1 MDELRF
7 RSQQSPGSSET
18 PMASF
23 VSPSHAIDRHS
34 QQPSHDLRTAMPR
47 RFTTDSG
54 RVPTVSSMNS
64 VLTSPPRGFGM
75 DPNPE
80 YNSAMRKVQLIE
92 AKKLEYER
100 IREQRRRF
108 ELEMQRLDQQQRRE
122 AQELAQMEEEIR
134 IAGHQSEPTTPPE
147 YRNDSSAGFPTIFS
161 RPNRYSTSSLVSP
174 AGFNRPARSGSQ
186 LASPPSGLA
195 QSQYGFNNSSIPSRS
210 DPNTRRNSDDE
221 DKEEAVRQDPTS
233 HRSFNAVNRY
243 SLPVTK
249 SRNGL
254 YDMNLDQ
261 TNTTRFLFGDDEPR
275 VLPRGRISD
284 DQFPTLVRREDQ
296 MLSASSAAL
305 DLALSPSPNPEK
317 SNGWNRVN
325 RHRQQQ
331 SMSAI
336 NGLSSSKSSD
346 LTAMGGRPHSM
357 RHSLD
362 LKYISEGSAEPPAA
376 TMSPRSSHTMASP
389 PRLQSSYSANDVSTV
404 KSPSGPT
411 TLSGNAN
418 HHAQQHFQNHNASMG
433 RIPAGVMATRH
444 SRELSSDSSMNAGRE
459 QSNGFQ
465 SIQSALHASAAPF
478 GPSVTAPGQGNSAA
492 PASGLSH
499 AAPVNTFNSFY
510 PANGY
515 APPTGSSNG
524 NYGMSFLTAGMQQMN
539 MNDMNGMNN
548 MNNMNGVGGMNNMN
562 GMNGMSPMNGMN
574 PMTGLSGMNSA
585 NSGNMY
591 AAQNYTGYSPVSF
604 PQGAGQARDSQTRVM
619 QHRRQLDNEA
629 MSRYQNM
636 PLDSFAGQIYEL
648 CKDQH
653 GCRYLQKKLEER
665 NADQVHMIWLE
676 TNQHVIELMTDP
688 FGNYLCQ
695 KLLEFCNDD
704 ERTVLIQNASQDM
717 VRIALNQHG
726 TRALQKMIEYIS
738 TPQQVHLIIEALR
751 FRVVELIQDL
761 NGNHVIQKCLNKL
774 TSLDAQ
780 FIFDAVGNHCIE
792 VGTHRH
798 GCCVLQRCIDH
809 ASGDQKPWL
818 ISRITQHARILVQD
832 PFGNYVVQ
840 YIIDLNEPSF
850 TEPMVATFR
859 GCISQLSRH
868 KFSSNVIEKCLRCSQ
883 PQSKDMIVEELL
895 GPQEMER
902 LLRDSYANYVV
913 QTALE
918 FATPQQKYR
927 LVEAIRPFLPQ
938 IRTTPYG
945 RRIQAKVQAYDNRGS
960 AVSSG
965 QVTPADNTQGQIPL
979 RQGHNRGI
987 SGASSTSQAN
997 VIASGGMNVL
1007 SANQNG
1013 RQRTSSYSQHIDQT
1027 ASAPSGGNTV
1037 MQSQSHHQ
1045 QSQFHPR
1052 APEPFTPSHS
1062 ASASADASGE
1072 PRWV

>member
-7 RSQQSPGSSET
+7 RVQQSPGNET
-18 PMASF
+18 SMASF
-23 VSPSHAIDRHS
+23 VSPTRNNDRHA
-34 QQPSHDLRTAMPR
+34 QQHCNDFRSTMPR

-54 RVPTVSSMNS
+54 RVPTLSSMNTA
-64 VLTSPPRGFGM
+64 LTSPPRGIGL

-80 YNSAMRKVQLIE
+80 YSSAMHKVQLIE
-92 AKKLEYER
+92 AKKLEFER

-108 ELEMQRLDQQQRRE
+108 EVEMQRLDQQQRRE

-147 YRNDSSAGFPTIFS
+147 YRDTSTGFPSIFS
-161 RPNRYSTSSLVSP
+161 RPNRYSTSSLASP
-174 AGFNRPARSGSQ
+174 PGFNRPARSGSQ
-186 LASPPSGLA
+186 LTSPPSGLG
-195 QSQYGFNNSSIPSRS
+195 QSQYGFSEMSIPSRS
-210 DPNTRRNSDDE
+210 DPNTRRNSDDKE
-221 DKEEAVRQDPTS
+221 KEEAVRQDPTS

-243 SLPVTK
+243 SLPVTR

-261 TNTTRFLFGDDEPR
+261 TNTTRFLFGDDEPHAQ
-275 VLPRGRISD
+275 PQGRTPD
-284 DQFPTLVRREDQ
+284 DHFPTLVRRDDQ

-336 NGLSSSKSSD
+336 NGLSSSNTSD
-346 LTAMGGRPHSM
+346 LTGMSGRPQSL

-362 LKYISEGSAEPPAA
+362 LKYISEISAEPLSVA
-376 TMSPRSSHTMASP
+376 MSPQNSHMASP
-389 PRLQSSYSANDVSTV
+389 PRLQSSYSTNDVPTV
-404 KSPSGPT
+404 KSPSGT
-411 TLSGNAN
+411 SVLSGNAN
-418 HHAQQHFQNHNASMG
+418 HHAQQHFHNHNANMG
-433 RIPAGVMATRH
+433 RIPAGAMPTRH
-444 SRELSSDSSMNAGRE
+444 NRELSSDNTINAGRE
-459 QSNGFQ
+459 QPNGFP
-465 SIQSALHASAAPF
+465 SIQSALQASAVPF
-478 GPSVTAPGQGNSAA
+478 GPSLTSAA
-492 PASGLSH
+492 QMSSPTAASGLGPPAPLSTFNNFYPINGFASH
-499 AAPVNTFNSFY
+499 AGN
-510 PANGY
+510 
-515 APPTGSSNG
+515 PTAG
-524 NYGMSFLTAGMQQMN
+524 YGMPLLTAGMQQMN
-539 MNDMNGMNN
+539 MNGVGSVNGA
-548 MNNMNGVGGMNNMN
+548 NGVHATN
-562 GMNGMSPMNGMN
+562 GLNAVNG
-574 PMTGLSGMNSA
+574 
-585 NSGNMY
+585 GNMY
-591 AAQNYTGYSPVSF
+591 APQNYAAYSSVPYS
-604 PQGAGQARDSQTRVM
+604 QGAPQSRDSQARVM
-619 QHRRQLDNEA
+619 QHRRQLDSEA

-636 PLDSFAGQIYEL
+636 PLDSFSGQIYEL

-665 NADQVHMIWLE
+665 NPDQVHMIWLE

-704 ERTVLIQNASQDM
+704 ERTILIQNASQDM

-726 TRALQKMIEYIS
+726 TRALQKMIEYVS

-780 FIFDAVGNHCIE
+780 FIFDAVGSNCIE

-809 ASGDQKPWL
+809 AHGEQKPWL
-818 ISRITQHARILVQD
+818 IQRITEHARILVQD

-840 YIIDLNEPSF
+840 YILDLNEPSF
-850 TEPMVATFR
+850 TEPVVATFQ

-883 PQSKDMIVEELL
+883 AQSKDMIVEELL
-895 GPQEMER
+895 APQEMER
-902 LLRDSYANYVV
+902 LLRDSFANYVV

-918 FATPQQKYR
+918 FATPHQKYR

-960 AVSSG
+960 AASSG

-979 RQGHNRGI
+979 RQGHSRGI
-987 SGASSTSQAN
+987 SSGTASMVPAN
-997 VIASGGMNVL
+997 AVATGGMTAL
-1007 SANQNG
+1007 GANQNG
-1013 RQRTSSYSQHIDQT
+1013 RPNTSSSYSNGSALT
-1027 ASAPSGGNTV
+1027 VSAPPGGSAVTR
-1037 MQSQSHHQ
+1037 SQNHQ
-1045 QSQFHPR
+1045 KQSQFNTR
-1052 APEPFTPSHS
+1052 APETFTPSHS
-1062 ASASADASGE
+1062 ANGSGDASGE
-1072 PRWV
+1072 TRWV

>member
-1 MDELRF
+1 MDDVRF
-7 RSQQSPGSSET
+7 RSQHSPRNEAS
-18 PMASF
+18 MAGF
-23 VSPSHAIDRHS
+23 VSPPRNNGRIS
-34 QQPSHDLRTAMPR
+34 QQTSHDQRGNMPR

-54 RVPTVSSMNS
+54 RVPTLSSMTAA
-64 VLTSPPRGFGM
+64 LTSPPRGLGL
-75 DPNPE
+75 DSAPD
-80 YNSAMRKVQLIE
+80 YNNALHKVQLIE
-92 AKKLEYER
+92 QKKLEYER

-147 YRNDSSAGFPTIFS
+147 YRDNSGFPSIFS
-161 RPNRYSTSSLVSP
+161 RPNRYSTSSLASP
-174 AGFNRPARSGSQ
+174 PGFNRPARSGSQ
-186 LASPPSGLA
+186 LTSPPSGLTQQRYA
-195 QSQYGFNNSSIPSRS
+195 FDERAMPSRS

-221 DKEEAVRQDPTS
+221 EKEEAVRQDPTS
-233 HRSFNAVNRY
+233 HRSTNALHRY
-243 SLPVTK
+243 SMPVTR

-261 TNTTRFLFGDDEPR
+261 TNTTRFLFGDDEPNS
-275 VLPRGRISD
+275 LPRGRTPD
-284 DQFPTLVRREDQ
+284 DNFPTLVRREDQ

-325 RHRQQQ
+325 RHRHQQ

-336 NGLSSSKSSD
+336 NGSSSSKSNEVITIGS
-346 LTAMGGRPHSM
+346 RPQSL

-362 LKYISEGSAEPPAA
+362 LKYISESPAEPSSVA
-376 TMSPRSSHTMASP
+376 MSPQSSHMASP
-389 PRLQSSYSANDVSTV
+389 PRLQSSFSANDVPTV
-404 KSPSGPT
+404 KNTSGPSI
-411 TLSGNAN
+411 LSGNAN
-418 HHAQQHFQNHNASMG
+418 NHAQQHFHNHNASMG
-433 RIPAGVMATRH
+433 RIPAGAMPSRH
-444 SRELSSDSSMNAGRE
+444 NRELSSDNTMNNGRE

-465 SIQSALHASAAPF
+465 SIQSALQASAAPF
-478 GPSVTAPGQGNSAA
+478 GPSLTTAVQVSSATA
-492 PASGLSH
+492 VSGPSTT
-499 AAPVNTFNSFY
+499 ATANSFNNFY
-510 PANGY
+510 TPNGY
-515 APPTGSSNG
+515 GSNATGSSG
-524 NYGMSFLTAGMQQMN
+524 SFGMPMLTAGMQQMS
-539 MNDMNGMNN
+539 
-548 MNNMNGVGGMNNMN
+548 MNGVN
-562 GMNGMSPMNGMN
+562 G
-574 PMTGLSGMNSA
+574 A
-585 NSGNMY
+585 NLY
-591 AAQNYTGYSPVSF
+591 PAQNYTGYGSLSYN
-604 PQGAGQARDSQTRVM
+604 QGAGQPRDSQARVI

-636 PLDSFAGQIYEL
+636 PLESFRGQIYEL

-665 NADQVHMIWLE
+665 NPEQVHMIWLE

-726 TRALQKMIEYIS
+726 TRALQKMIEYVS

-780 FIFDAVGNHCIE
+780 FIFDAVGNNCVE

-809 ASGDQKPWL
+809 ASGEQKPWL
-818 ISRITQHARILVQD
+818 VGRITEHARILVQD

-850 TEPMVATFR
+850 TEPMVAMFQ

-883 PQSKDMIVEELL
+883 APSKDMIVEELL
-895 GPQEMER
+895 APQEMER
-902 LLRDSYANYVV
+902 LLRDSFANYVI

-918 FATPQQKYR
+918 FATPHQKYR
-927 LVEAIRPFLPQ
+927 LVESIRPILPQ

-945 RRIQAKVQAYDNRGS
+945 RRIQAKVSAYDNRGS
-960 AVSSG
+960 AASSG
-965 QVTPADNTQGQIPL
+965 QVTPAENTQGQIPL
-979 RQGHNRGI
+979 RQGHNRGM
-987 SGASSTSQAN
+987 SGNASMLPSNGITN
-997 VIASGGMNVL
+997 GGLSGLG
-1007 SANQNG
+1007 ANQG
-1013 RQRTSSYSQHIDQT
+1013 VRQGVASYPNSSVLTVPPPSG
-1027 ASAPSGGNTV
+1027 SAPIQQP
-1037 MQSQSHHQ
+1037 QSQQQQ
-1045 QSQFHPR
+1045 QSQFSQR
-1052 APEPFTPSHS
+1052 APGSFTPSHS
-1062 ASASADASGE
+1062 ANASVDASGE
-1072 PRWV
+1072 TRWV